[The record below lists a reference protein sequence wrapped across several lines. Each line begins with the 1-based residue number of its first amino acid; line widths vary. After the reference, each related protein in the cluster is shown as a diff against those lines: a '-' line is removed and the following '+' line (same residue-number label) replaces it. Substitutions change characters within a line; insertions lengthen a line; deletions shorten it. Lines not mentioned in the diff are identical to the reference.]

1 MIAITKN
8 NIEQEVYNSAK
19 PVIMD
24 IYAIWCG
31 PCQYMKPIFEQLE
44 HELGESYKF
53 VTLNVD
59 EARDLAIEFG
69 VTTVP
74 TFLFF
79 TGKDIRGQE
88 TGYMSKED
96 FKSKIKLY
104 VPANS

>member
-8 NIEQEVYNSAK
+8 NIDQEVYTSTK
-19 PVIMD
+19 PVVID
-24 IYAIWCG
+24 VYAIWCG

-44 HELGESYKF
+44 QELGDHYKF

-69 VTTVP
+69 VTSVP
-74 TFLFF
+74 TFLFLQ
-79 TGKDIRGQE
+79 GKEMRGQE

-96 FKSKIKLY
+96 LKSKIKLY
-104 VPANS
+104 FNSAA